1 MQTITPNSYL
11 NMDCMDGMRQ
21 FPDKY
26 FDLAVVDPPYGLKEH
41 GGKNRNGYVTQKNG
55 SKTYVPGGDY
65 EKKDWDNETPGPEYF
80 KELIRVSKNQIIFG
94 CNYFDFPLRGGRI
107 VWDKCNDGSDQSGAE
122 IAYCSLNNRVDIVRF
137 MWRGMFQGKSI
148 AEGTVQQGNKKLNEK
163 RIHPCQKPVAVYEW
177 ILQNYAKPGDL
188 ILDTH
193 VGSGSSLIAC
203 HRMGFEYVGFEL
215 DADYYR
221 QSSERLESEK
231 AQLSIFD
238 FGIER
243 TNK

>member
-1 MQTITPNSYL
+1 M
-11 NMDCMDGMRQ
+11 G
-21 FPDKY
+21 
-26 FDLAVVDPPYGLKEH
+26 A
-41 GGKNRNGYVTQKNG
+41 
-55 SKTYVPGGDY
+55 
-65 EKKDWDNETPGPEYF
+65 
-80 KELIRVSKNQIIFG
+80 IISIFHFG
-94 CNYFDFPLRGGRI
+94 GGRI

-221 QSSERLESEK
+221 QSNERLELEK

>member
-1 MQTITPNSYL
+1 
-11 NMDCMDGMRQ
+11 
-21 FPDKY
+21 
-26 FDLAVVDPPYGLKEH
+26 
-41 GGKNRNGYVTQKNG
+41 
-55 SKTYVPGGDY
+55 
-65 EKKDWDNETPGPEYF
+65 
-80 KELIRVSKNQIIFG
+80 
-94 CNYFDFPLRGGRI
+94 
-107 VWDKCNDGSDQSGAE
+107 
-122 IAYCSLNNRVDIVRF
+122 
-137 MWRGMFQGKSI
+137 MFQGKSI
-148 AEGTVQQGNKKLNEK
+148 SEGTVQQGNKKLNEK

>member
-1 MQTITPNSYL
+1 
-11 NMDCMDGMRQ
+11 MD
-21 FPDKY
+21 
-26 FDLAVVDPPYGLKEH
+26 A
-41 GGKNRNGYVTQKNG
+41 TT
-55 SKTYVPGGDY
+55 S
-65 EKKDWDNETPGPEYF
+65 
-80 KELIRVSKNQIIFG
+80 IFLCG
-94 CNYFDFPLRGGRI
+94 GGRI

-148 AEGTVQQGNKKLNEK
+148 SEGTVQQGNKKLNEK

>member
-1 MQTITPNSYL
+1 M
-11 NMDCMDGMRQ
+11 G
-21 FPDKY
+21 
-26 FDLAVVDPPYGLKEH
+26 
-41 GGKNRNGYVTQKNG
+41 VTT
-55 SKTYVPGGDY
+55 S
-65 EKKDWDNETPGPEYF
+65 
-80 KELIRVSKNQIIFG
+80 IFLCG
-94 CNYFDFPLRGGRI
+94 GGRI

-148 AEGTVQQGNKKLNEK
+148 SEGTVQQGNKKLNEK

-221 QSSERLESEK
+221 QSNERLESEK

-243 TNK
+243 TRK

>member
-1 MQTITPNSYL
+1 
-11 NMDCMDGMRQ
+11 
-21 FPDKY
+21 
-26 FDLAVVDPPYGLKEH
+26 
-41 GGKNRNGYVTQKNG
+41 
-55 SKTYVPGGDY
+55 
-65 EKKDWDNETPGPEYF
+65 
-80 KELIRVSKNQIIFG
+80 
-94 CNYFDFPLRGGRI
+94 
-107 VWDKCNDGSDQSGAE
+107 
-122 IAYCSLNNRVDIVRF
+122 
-137 MWRGMFQGKSI
+137 MFQGKSI

-221 QSSERLESEK
+221 QSNERLESEK